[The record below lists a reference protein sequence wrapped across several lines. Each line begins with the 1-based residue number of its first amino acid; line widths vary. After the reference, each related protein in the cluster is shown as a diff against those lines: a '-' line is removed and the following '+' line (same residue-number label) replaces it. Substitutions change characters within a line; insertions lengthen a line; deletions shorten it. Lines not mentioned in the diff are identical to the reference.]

1 MSKGSSSKEEVTCD
15 DAKIYLQE
23 IKVAFKDEKQKFN
36 EFLKTMKDIKKKR
49 AEIASMLARVK
60 EMFEGHGELL
70 LKFNTYLSDE
80 FEIAPSPEKPEVKKP
95 EVNIEYA
102 RKYLDNVKTRFQGDP
117 NVYKSFLTILNMY
130 RNKEKSREE
139 VLQMVISLF
148 KDQSDLV
155 EGFIDFLP

>member
-1 MSKGSSSKEEVTCD
+1 MKGSSSKEEVTFD

-23 IKVAFKDEKQKFN
+23 IKDAFKDEKHKFN
-36 EFLKTMKDIKKKR
+36 EFLKTMKDIKKRRYGLYILAYQFLYFVYYNCFVFLACR

-80 FEIAPSPEKPEVKKP
+80 FEITSSPEKPEVKKP

-102 RKYLDNVKTRFQGDP
+102 RKYLDQVK
-117 NVYKSFLTILNMY
+117 V
-130 RNKEKSREE
+130 
-139 VLQMVISLF
+139 
-148 KDQSDLV
+148 
-155 EGFIDFLP
+155 